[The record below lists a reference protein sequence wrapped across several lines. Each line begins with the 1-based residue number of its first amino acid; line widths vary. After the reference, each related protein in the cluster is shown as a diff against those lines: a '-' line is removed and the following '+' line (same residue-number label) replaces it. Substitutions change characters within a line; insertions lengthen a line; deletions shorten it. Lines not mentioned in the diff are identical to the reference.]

1 MTPNE
6 EIRIQARVDQLMK
19 SIDKQR
25 RRFNGHKFI
34 PHPFIEKTEMIIKHH
49 LRMALMVGM
58 DFVPDSEPEEE
69 IEMIVSSNV

>member
-19 SIDKQR
+19 SIHRQR
-25 RRFNGHKFI
+25 GRFNTRHNLSDN
-34 PHPFIEKTEMIIKHH
+34 TEMIIRHH
-49 LRMALMVGM
+49 LRMALMVGV

-69 IEMIVSSNV
+69 IEMIVSSSV